1 MACAGCLPVRVG
13 RTGVQDRGMD
23 RNGAGE
29 LEVLQVLPERP
40 ASVNDPPR
48 VRSGLRLPRQCAQA
62 GGAEKVHAAQVRV
75 NVQDTAGGKLDPP
88 ARGAAGPV

>member
-23 RNGAGE
+23 RNGAGD
-29 LEVLQVLPERP
+29 LEVLQVLPGRP

-48 VRSGLRLPRQCAQA
+48 ACSGLRMPRQWAQA
-62 GGAEKVHAAQVRV
+62 GGAEKAHAAQVRV
-75 NVQDTAGGKLDPP
+75 GVQDTAGGKLDPP